1 MAVQE
6 VQGNLSALFVYT
18 IGCFLLIAAPTTS
31 QILINEV
38 NANSPGDNNLDFI
51 ELTDGGRGNT
61 SLDNLVL
68 VLYDGATDT
77 AYGAWDLSSYRTN
90 QQGLFVIGSSLIIPT
105 PDLPL
110 GSAGHFL
117 HRGISA
123 AVLYRR
129 DGRNFTEGMP
139 IQTDNVEDV
148 LVYGEEA
155 GHDRELTN
163 SLAPGQ
169 LAAHEDPGHSI
180 GDESLSRCCNYRA
193 VSLSAFT
200 LTTPTPG
207 APNQCGFPCVII
219 NEINVDQPGTSR
231 DTTEFVELYDTGM
244 GNQSLDG
251 LTLVFYNGGK
261 DTAYNTIDLGGYRT
275 NSYGYFVIGSQ
286 NIPNADIVL
295 GRRNLIQNGPDAIA
309 LYHSSASGFPQG
321 SYIRNNKLVD
331 AVVYGTDDDVDTE
344 LLRILLPGQPQ
355 LNESPGSGEVDL
367 SLSRCSCCAR
377 RDVSSFGQAVP
388 SPGSPNQNCSFR
400 NETFVDSTTAHQ
412 QEVRVNELSA
422 GQVGREWLELFDGG
436 HGNLA
441 LDNMVVVLYSGRNNS
456 SYYSIELTGNRTD
469 RNGYLLIG
477 SQAVTPPP
485 HIVIDSSAWFLNSA
499 GAVALYHG
507 KRQGDFYVG
516 SNVTTEGLVDA
527 VVYGTRDVDGLLNI
541 LTPEQPAITADTGNT
556 VDTIARCFSQHH
568 FSLVSFTPG
577 AIPTPAA
584 PNSCP
589 FPPLVINELKLLPE
603 NTEYIEISSQG
614 RPYFPLQSI
623 VVVFYS
629 ADGLSYKSIGI
640 DKARTD
646 ENGFYL
652 IGSTGMTPQPD
663 FTVQPPAS
671 GFIKNGPNAVVLY
684 QGRRTSFLRGTLVTN
699 ASLIDAL
706 VYSSDHN
713 TSLHNLTDVL
723 TPGRNQV
730 VVNLPWHR
738 NGRAISRCG
747 GGNSAVY
754 VSVRSTP
761 MDVNFCSFP
770 DNLTLIINE
779 VNIDTNNSTG
789 SQDFIEL
796 WDGGVGNTPLDGV
809 VVFLYGSHDGTVYKS
824 FSLLGYTTDNLGYFV
839 IGTTALSPTPQM
851 VVPEAPDQEEGPAST
866 AGFIQHGSGAVALH
880 GHVGTMPVGMTAT
893 STSLVDAVVYGTQD
907 QPAQGL
913 LDVLTPGQPQVDVPV
928 SSAGVFS
935 ISRCEG
941 SCCVRLNSTSFSL
954 APPTPHMANNCT
966 ASRSSPTGSP
976 AATEPWT
983 RPCVTNNCS
992 LPTVTNATTAVLPF
1006 SETSTAS
1013 PSTTNATT
1021 LPATA
1026 STTNQTSPIP
1036 STANNSTS
1044 TSTSNYQPTTSTTIH
1059 PSGTNATVQPMTP
1072 TASTTVNSTIT
1083 STAIQ
1088 PTTSTITT
1096 MYPTTTNL
1104 STTPSAAPATTNA
1117 GTVAWPTLP
1126 PNAPQIIIN
1135 ELNADSPRADV
1146 QEFLELFDLGSGSS
1160 SLDGYSLVFY
1170 NGESGVSYETVD
1182 LTGHRTNQWGYFT
1195 VGSSRV
1201 SPTPDIII
1209 DFNFIQNGPDAV
1221 GLYFAPV
1228 SNFPTGSAPTT
1239 QGLVDVV
1246 VYGSGEADARYLL
1259 DILAPGQTKIQE
1271 DSRHLNRDE
1280 TISRCLSNN
1289 TVDLYAFVLG
1299 TPSPGSKNNCTLPN
1313 IVINEI
1319 NADEQGLDRAEFVEL
1334 YSPGRSY
1341 TPLDGVVLVLYN
1353 GDSGGTSYNTID
1365 LRNHRTDENGYFV
1378 IGGPDVPNRDIT
1390 IIQHVGFIQNGPDA
1404 MALYRGY
1411 ASHFPYRTPVTAENM
1426 IDAVVYGRTDE
1437 PGDHLLQVLLPGQ
1450 HLIREDQ
1457 EFQDGDESISRCR
1470 CCAPLHAASFR
1481 LTIPTPGEPN
1491 DCVSP
1496 IPSDLPT
1503 LVINEINVDMKNKD
1517 DAEFVE
1523 LRGDANANVSGLL
1536 LVFFSGIDGRSYLTL
1551 ELHGTTD
1558 SDGYFLIGHPNRTPP
1573 PDVPLPSRQGGVI
1586 KELANGI
1593 GLYYGIKAHF
1603 PMRTNVTDRNLLD
1616 AVVYTT
1622 NRGVTSQRLLDTL
1635 TPGQDILVEE
1645 YSYLD
1650 NDDSLSRCQCCSS
1663 TRENGM
1669 YVLSPSSPGKV
1680 NICPSMQHST
1690 TIQVKL
1696 VNASCTVFKR
1706 NLTLFEELKRVV
1718 ASGVETRC
1726 QCGFTVA
1733 YIADAE
1739 IICGSTILNA
1749 TLQAVT
1755 AEQLESFRLGY
1766 ETFVDKTA
1774 YLTVGE
1780 QTYSVEPCTYN
1791 CLPVTRRKPQGLS
1804 PGVKAAIGICC
1815 SLAAIVL
1822 LLGVVYVWNR
1832 RSKGK
1837 SNPEWRE
1844 SWSLSNPAE
1853 LAPAYSI
1860 ASFDNPLYD
1869 DESSVRNS
1877 GFL

>member
-1 MAVQE
+1 MYTMAVQ
-6 VQGNLSALFVYT
+6 QPRGKLASPFVYA

-38 NANSPGDNNLDFI
+38 NTDSPGDNNLDFI
-51 ELTDGGRGNT
+51 ELSDGGRGNT

-68 VLYDGATDT
+68 VLYDGVTDT
-77 AYGAWDLSSYRTN
+77 AYGAWDLSSYRTS
-90 QQGLFVIGSSLIIPT
+90 QEGLFVIGSSLIAPT

-110 GSAGHFL
+110 GNDGLFIQD
-117 HRGISA
+117 GISA

-129 DGRNFTEGMP
+129 EGRNFTEGMP

-155 GHDRELTN
+155 GHDRELTD
-163 SLAPGQ
+163 SLTPGQ
-169 LAAHEDPGHSI
+169 LAAHEDPGHST

-219 NEINVDQPGTSR
+219 NEINVDQPGTGR
-231 DTTEFVELYDTGM
+231 DTAEFVELYDTGM

-261 DTAYNTIDLGGYRT
+261 DTSYDTIDLSGYHT
-275 NSYGYFVIGSQ
+275 NSDGYFVIGSQ

-295 GRRNLIQNGPDAIA
+295 GTRNLIQNGPDAIA
-309 LYHSSASGFPQG
+309 LYHSPASEFPQG
-321 SYIRNNKLVD
+321 SYITNDNLVD

-355 LNESPGSGEVDL
+355 LNESPRSGDVDL

-377 RDVSSFGQAVP
+377 RDVSSFGLAVP
-388 SPGSPNQNCSFR
+388 TPGGSNQNCSFR
-400 NETFVDSTTAHQ
+400 NETFVDSTVAHQ

-422 GQVGREWLELFDGG
+422 RQVGQEWVELFDGG

-441 LDNMVVVLYSGRNNS
+441 LDNMVVVLYSRRNSS

-477 SQAVTPPP
+477 SPAVTPPP
-485 HIVIDSSAWFLNSA
+485 HIVIDSSAWFLNSP

-507 KRQGDFYVG
+507 KRLGDFSVG
-516 SNVTTEGLVDA
+516 SNITTEGLVDA
-527 VVYGTRDVDGLLNI
+527 VVYGTRDVDRLLNI
-541 LTPEQPAITADTGNT
+541 LTPDQPAITAATGNT
-556 VDTIARCFSQHH
+556 AVGTITRCFSQHH
-568 FSLVSFTPG
+568 FSLVSFTSG
-577 AIPTPAA
+577 AVPTPAA
-584 PNSCP
+584 PNICP
-589 FPPLVINELKLLPE
+589 LPPLVINELKLLPE
-603 NTEYIEISSQG
+603 NTEYIELSSQG

-623 VVVFYS
+623 VVVFYN
-629 ADGLSYKSIGI
+629 ADGLSYKSIGV
-640 DKARTD
+640 DKVRTD
-646 ENGFYL
+646 EKGLYL

-671 GFIKNGPNAVVLY
+671 GFIKNGPNAVALY

-699 ASLIDAL
+699 ASLIDAV
-706 VYSSDHN
+706 VYSPAQH
-713 TSLHNLTDVL
+713 TSLYNLTNVL
-723 TPGRNQV
+723 TSGRNKV
-730 VVNLPWHR
+730 VVNLPRHR
-738 NGRAISRCG
+738 NGSATSRCRG
-747 GGNSAVY
+747 QHGVEY
-754 VSVRSTP
+754 VSVPSTP
-761 MDVNFCSFP
+761 KDVNFCSFP

-779 VNIDTNNSTG
+779 VNMDTNNRTG

-796 WDGGVGNTPLDGV
+796 WDGGVGNTPMDGAV
-809 VVFLYGSHDGTVYKS
+809 VVLYGSHGGTVYKS
-824 FSLLGYTTDNLGYFV
+824 FSLLGYTTDHLGYFV
-839 IGTTALSPTPQM
+839 IGTLALNPAPQL
-851 VVPEAPDQEEGPAST
+851 VVSEDPEEDPANTTS
-866 AGFIQHGSGAVALH
+866 FIQHGPGAVALY
-880 GHVGTMPVGMTAT
+880 GHVGTIPVGMAVTNT
-893 STSLVDAVVYGTQD
+893 NLIDAVVYGTQD

-913 LDVLTPGQPQVDVPV
+913 LDVLTPGQHQVDVPV
-928 SSAGVFS
+928 SSTDVFS
-935 ISRCEG
+935 ISRCEE
-941 SCCVRLNSTSFSL
+941 SCCARLNSTSFSF
-954 APPTPHMANNCT
+954 ASPTPTGANNCT
-966 ASRSSPTGSP
+966 ATISSPTGPP
-976 AATEPWT
+976 AATNLVT
-983 RPCVTNNCS
+983 RPLTNG
-992 LPTVTNATTAVLPF
+992 TTTAMPL
-1006 SETSTAS
+1006 SDASTAS
-1013 PSTTNATT
+1013 PSTTDH
-1021 LPATA
+1021 PATA

-1036 STANNSTS
+1036 TIANNSTS
-1044 TSTSNYQPTTSTTIH
+1044 TSTSNYQSTTSTTIR
-1059 PSGTNATVQPMTP
+1059 PSTTNATVNPVTS
-1072 TASTTVNSTIT
+1072 TASTTINSTIT
-1083 STAIQ
+1083 STAIYL
-1088 PTTSTITT
+1088 PTTSTTT
-1096 MYPTTTNL
+1096 AIHSTTTNL

-1117 GTVAWPTLP
+1117 GTIAWPTLS
-1126 PNAPQIIIN
+1126 PNAPKIVIN

-1146 QEFLELFDLGSGSS
+1146 QEFLELFDLGAGSS
-1160 SLDGYSLVFY
+1160 SLDGYCLVFY
-1170 NGESGVSYETVD
+1170 NGASGVSYETVN
-1182 LTGHRTNQWGYFT
+1182 LTGHRTSQQGYFT

-1209 DFNFIQNGPDAV
+1209 NFNFIQNGPDAV

-1246 VYGSGEADARYLL
+1246 VYGNGEADARNLL

-1289 TVDLYAFVLG
+1289 TVDLYAFVLD
-1299 TPSPGSKNNCTLPN
+1299 TPSPGYRNNCTLPN
-1313 IVINEI
+1313 VVINEI

-1334 YSPGRSY
+1334 YSPGKSY
-1341 TPLDGVVLVLYN
+1341 ASLDGIVLVLYN

-1365 LRNHRTDENGYFV
+1365 LRNQRTDENGYFV
-1378 IGGPDVPNRDIT
+1378 IGGPDVPNRDMT

-1411 ASHFPYRTPVTAENM
+1411 ASHFPYRTPVMAENI

-1437 PGDHLLQVLLPGQ
+1437 PGDHLLEVLLPGQ
-1450 HLIREDQ
+1450 HLVQEDQ
-1457 EFQDGDESISRCR
+1457 SFQDGDESISRCR
-1470 CCAPLHAASFR
+1470 CCAPLSAASFR

-1523 LRGDANANVSGLL
+1523 LRGDANSNVSGML
-1536 LVFFSGIDGRSYLTL
+1536 LVFFSGTDGRSYLTL
-1551 ELHGTTD
+1551 ELEGTTD
-1558 SDGYFLIGHPNRTPP
+1558 PDGYFLIGHPNRTPL
-1573 PDVPLPSRQGGVI
+1573 PDVSLPSRQGGII

-1593 GLYYGIKAHF
+1593 GLYYGSKTHF

-1650 NDDSLSRCQCCSS
+1650 NDDSLSRCQCCAT
-1663 TRENGM
+1663 TRESSM

-1680 NICPSMQHST
+1680 NICPSKLYST

-1696 VNASCTVFKR
+1696 GNANCTVFKR

-1718 ASGVETRC
+1718 ASEVETRC

-1733 YIADAE
+1733 YMADAE
-1739 IICGSTILNA
+1739 VICGSTILNA

-1755 AEQLESFRLGY
+1755 AEQLDLFRQGY
-1766 ETFVDKTA
+1766 EKFVDKTE
-1774 YLTVGE
+1774 YLTVGG
-1780 QTYSVEPCTYN
+1780 QTYSVEPCAYN
-1791 CLPVTRRKPQGLS
+1791 CLPVTRRKPQGLT

-1822 LLGVVYVWNR
+1822 LLGVIYVWNR
-1832 RSKGK
+1832 RGKGK

-1869 DESSVRNS
+1869 DESSVKNS